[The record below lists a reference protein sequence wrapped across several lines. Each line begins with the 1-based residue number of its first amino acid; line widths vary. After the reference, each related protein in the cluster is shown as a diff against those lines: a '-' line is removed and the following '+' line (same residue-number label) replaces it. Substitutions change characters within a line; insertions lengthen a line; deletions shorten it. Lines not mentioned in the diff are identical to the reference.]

1 MTKADLI
8 LGLTSITGW
17 LTVLFQYLTNRRES
31 AKFRSEA
38 VREEKEAEP
47 FFKWGSGGSMPAPAV
62 NRLMVYRNFRN
73 EGGAVTD
80 LEIKAYPDIQATIW
94 RKDHIDKHESGK
106 IEFSLA
112 GANRL
117 STKLYVD
124 GQQMPLSDN
133 GSNYVINTCEWPN
146 GSHILFATAK
156 CASGFGD
163 ALNGPTITFGHGVS
177 AFVPVTF
184 SNLVTR
190 ISFSQPFF
198 NPTAGQTQQV
208 SAVFAANSVWTLNIV
223 DGSSNVVKA
232 ATGSGTSMQYSWD
245 GSDYNNQP
253 VPAGIYYYYVSA
265 QTNGQ

>member
-8 LGLTSITGW
+8 LGLAAITGW

-38 VREEKEAEP
+38 VREEEEAEP

-62 NRLMVYRNFRN
+62 NRLMVYRNFTN

-117 STKLYVD
+117 PEVAFEISYTTRFNKRSKQSFLW
-124 GQQMPLSDN
+124 PEN
-133 GSNYVINTCEWPN
+133 GELQRVSGYR
-146 GSHILFATAK
+146 AK
-156 CASGFGD
+156 RE
-163 ALNGPTITFGHGVS
+163 P
-177 AFVPVTF
+177 
-184 SNLVTR
+184 
-190 ISFSQPFF
+190 
-198 NPTAGQTQQV
+198 
-208 SAVFAANSVWTLNIV
+208 
-223 DGSSNVVKA
+223 
-232 ATGSGTSMQYSWD
+232 
-245 GSDYNNQP
+245 
-253 VPAGIYYYYVSA
+253 
-265 QTNGQ
+265 